1 MNFNNIV
8 AKFLKSDLMGRSLK
22 VLIIKIS
29 GVLLLFLLSLFLTN
43 YYSPKVVGQF
53 DFVRSVL
60 MIIGGL
66 SILGTNQSIIYYS
79 GFFKSQ
85 NTIGSLK
92 KTYFKMLA
100 LIVLVSCVV
109 LLLNLL
115 TPDKIINNLFNK
127 EEAAFLVDKV
137 VYTIS
142 LYAVTFL
149 NIDMLRAM
157 NKTILSELFR
167 NIFRY
172 TPFFILAIY
181 LVYTSNE
188 AYLIN
193 AYLLSFSCLAIAS
206 FILIYLNISKPEFQT
221 KTSEL
226 TYKQIFLKSYPMA
239 ISALS
244 YFLMQSVD
252 ILLLA
257 KYSTFEQVAYY
268 AVAVKLATITSLGL
282 LSVNIII
289 APKIA
294 EMYTNGNN
302 EKLKPLLRNSNR
314 LILILSFPVIAL
326 LAFFSDW
333 ILNLFG
339 NDYVVAQSA
348 LLILLFGQFFN
359 SLCGPLGVYMNMTGK
374 QNKLQRMLIF
384 GLLLNVIL
392 NIIFIPKYG
401 MIGAAS
407 STALSMIVWK
417 SMATIITYRQDKVKT
432 FIS

>member
-1 MNFNNIV
+1 MDINAIV
-8 AKFLKSDLMGRSLK
+8 SKFLKSDLMGKSLK
-22 VLIIKIS
+22 VLAIKVT

-43 YYSPKVVGQF
+43 YYSPRTVGQY
-53 DFVRSVL
+53 DFVRSIL

-79 GFFKSQ
+79 GHFKSQ
-85 NTIGSLK
+85 NTLGSLK
-92 KTYFKMLA
+92 NVYFKMLA
-100 LIVLVSCVV
+100 IIVLASCVM
-109 LLLNLL
+109 LFLKLII
-115 TPDKIINNLFNK
+115 PDKIINNLFSK
-127 EEAAFLVDKV
+127 DEASYLIDKV
-137 VYTIS
+137 VYSIA
-142 LYAVTFL
+142 LYAITFL

-157 NKTILSELFR
+157 GKTILSELFR

-181 LVYTSNE
+181 LAYTSNE
-188 AYLIN
+188 VYLID

-206 FILIYLNISKPEFQT
+206 FIIIYLNIKKTEFQT
-221 KTSEL
+221 QTSEL
-226 TYKQIFLKSYPMA
+226 TYKHVFLKSYPMA

-257 KYSTFEQVAYY
+257 KYSTFEEVAYY
-268 AVAVKLATITSLGL
+268 AVAVKLATIASLAL

-294 EMYTNGNN
+294 EMYSNN
-302 EKLKPLLRNSNR
+302 DYNALKTLLKNSNR
-314 LILILSFPVIAL
+314 LILALSFPAIAFIAIL
-326 LAFFSDW
+326 SEW
-333 ILNLFG
+333 ILGLFG
-339 NDYVVAQSA
+339 NKYVLAQIP
-348 LLILLFGQFFN
+348 LLIILFGQLFN
-359 SLCGPLGVYMNMTGK
+359 SLCGPVGIYMNMTGK

-384 GLLLNVIL
+384 GLLINVVL

-407 STALSMIVWK
+407 STAFSMILWK
-417 SMATIITYRQDKVKT
+417 SMAAIISYKNDKVKT